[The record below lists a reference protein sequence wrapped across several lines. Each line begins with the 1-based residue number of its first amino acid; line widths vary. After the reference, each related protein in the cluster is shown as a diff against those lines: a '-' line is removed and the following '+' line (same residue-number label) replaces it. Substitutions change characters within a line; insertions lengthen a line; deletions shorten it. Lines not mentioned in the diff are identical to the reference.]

1 MPIHVERNHTPGID
15 PAIRK
20 IRNSRRWRDQVRP
33 RQLRDFPYCVCCD
46 ALGRLREAT
55 QVDHIVPLSEGGEPY
70 EPSNLQSLCIHCH
83 ARKTAE
89 ENRERNM
96 TGIAY

>member
-1 MPIHVERNHTPGID
+1 MPIHVERNRTPGID
-15 PAIRK
+15 PAILR
-20 IRNSRRWRDQVRP
+20 IRNSRQWRDHVRP
-33 RQLRDFPYCVCCD
+33 RQLRDFPYCVQCD
-46 ALGRLREAT
+46 TVGRLREAT

-83 ARKTAE
+83 ARKTAQ